1 VVKLSPSKETKNKDA
16 CGDEE
21 KPQLKVRLSMVLRA
35 ETARKLLELRSR
47 GVIRSYADG
56 VNQAILLFY
65 DKILEQDLCAAH
77 LRVIKFKRAECDEHD
92 VS

>member
-1 VVKLSPSKETKNKDA
+1 LSPSKETKNKDA

-35 ETARKLLELRSR
+35 ETAKKLLELRSR

-65 DKILEQDLCAAH
+65 DKILEQDLCAAR
-77 LRVIKFKRAECDEHD
+77 LRVIKLKRGGYEEHGM
-92 VS
+92 S